1 MKSVMLDTNTASYI
15 VKPGHPHVLYWL
27 ERAARTQKI
36 TMSAVTRGELIYGL
50 ALRSF
55 PKVLTAAVNDL
66 LHQVVVLPWDTKVS
80 DTYGKARAWFRQQ
93 GVTLAALDMMIAAH
107 AIAEDATLITSDTSF
122 EPLTSPTQRDCPFR
136 LLVRNWMEPPVQ
148 NK

>member
-15 VKPGHPHVLYWL
+15 VKPGYPNVLYWL
-27 ERAARTQKI
+27 ERTSRTQKI

-50 ALRSF
+50 ALKSF

-66 LHQVVVLPWDTKVS
+66 LHQVSVLPWDASVS

-93 GVTLAALDMMIAAH
+93 GMTLAALDMMIAAH
-107 AIAEDATLITSDTSF
+107 AIAENATLITSDTSF
-122 EPLTSPTQRDCPFR
+122 EPLTSPALKHCPFR
-136 LLVRNWMEPPVQ
+136 LLVRNWMEPPFE
-148 NK
+148 NT